1 MESKEKQYILLK
13 WGLSLKLI
21 VEKNKTLVQDRK
33 AQGIRDKNIINSFG
47 RLEAASGIPKATL
60 VNISL
65 GRKNAAS
72 TTWTAI
78 LEALD
83 MSMADFGQVFDSIKE
98 TEVLFYKDELENARK
113 ERARAKNARR
123 KKAGGL

>member
-13 WGLSLKLI
+13 WGLALKLI
-21 VEKNKTLVQDRK
+21 VEKNKTLVQDKK

-83 MSMADFGQVFDSIKE
+83 MSMADFGQLFDSIKE
-98 TEVLFYKDELENARK
+98 TDVLLYRNELDDARK
-113 ERARAKNARR
+113 ERARAKHARK
-123 KKAGGL
+123 KKAGL